1 MKIAFA
7 KISASPVPFEI
18 SRDGLKLS
26 GNLKRKDSKFVECK
40 GEIKGKI
47 PYICDR
53 CGKEFDLDVNESV
66 NLLLSEG
73 VFNDERHE
81 RLDVMEFFGTEVDL
95 DEILRS
101 ETEAFKSDYFYCE
114 NCKNLNL

>member
-1 MKIAFA
+1 VKIAFA
-7 KISASPVPFEI
+7 KISAVPVPFEI
-18 SRDGLKLS
+18 SRDGLKFS
-26 GNLKRKDSKFVECK
+26 GNLKRKDSKFIECK

-53 CGKEFDLDVNESV
+53 CGKEFDLDVSESV

-73 VFNDERHE
+73 VFNDEGHE
-81 RLDVMEFFGTEVDL
+81 NMDVMEFFGAEIDV

>member
-7 KISASPVPFEI
+7 KISAAPVPFEI
-18 SRDGLKLS
+18 SQDRLKLS
-26 GNLKRKDSKFVECK
+26 GNLKRKDSKFIECK

-53 CGKEFDLDVNESV
+53 CGKEFDLDVSESV

-73 VFNDERHE
+73 VFNDEKHE
-81 RLDVMEFFGTEVDL
+81 SLDVMEFFGAEVEV

-101 ETEAFKSDYFYCE
+101 EMEAFKSDYFYCE
-114 NCKNLNL
+114 ECKN

>member
-1 MKIAFA
+1 MKIAFF
-7 KISASPVPFEI
+7 KISAMPVPFEI
-18 SRDGLKLS
+18 SMDGLRFS
-26 GNLKRKDSKFVECK
+26 GSLKRKDAELIECK
-40 GEIKGKI
+40 GEIKGEI

-53 CGKEFDLDVNESV
+53 CGAEFNLVVSESV
-66 NLLLSEG
+66 DLLLSEG
-73 VFNDERHE
+73 VFNDEGHE
-81 RLDVMEFFGTEVDL
+81 NMDVMEFFGAEIDV

>member
-7 KISASPVPFEI
+7 KISAAPVPFEI
-18 SRDGLKLS
+18 SQDRLKLS
-26 GNLKRKDSKFVECK
+26 GNLKRKDSKFIECK

-53 CGKEFDLDVNESV
+53 CGKEFDLEVSESV

-73 VFNDERHE
+73 VFNDEKQE
-81 RLDVMEFFGTEVDL
+81 SLDVMEFFGAEVDL

-114 NCKNLNL
+114 ECKN

>member
-18 SRDGLKLS
+18 SLDGLELS
-26 GNLKRKDSKFVECK
+26 VNLKRKDSKFIECK

-53 CGKEFDLDVNESV
+53 CGKEFDLDVSESV
-66 NLLLSEG
+66 DLLLSEG

-81 RLDVMEFFGTEVDL
+81 SLDVMEFFGAEVDV

-114 NCKNLNL
+114 ECKN

>member
-26 GNLKRKDSKFVECK
+26 GNLKRKDSKFIECK

-47 PYICDR
+47 LYICDR

-66 NLLLSEG
+66 NYKRRR
-73 VFNDERHE
+73 F
-81 RLDVMEFFGTEVDL
+81 
-95 DEILRS
+95 
-101 ETEAFKSDYFYCE
+101 
-114 NCKNLNL
+114 

>member
-7 KISASPVPFEI
+7 KISAAPVPFEI
-18 SRDGLKLS
+18 SQDRLKLS
-26 GNLKRKDSKFVECK
+26 GNLKRKDSKFIECK

-53 CGKEFDLDVNESV
+53 CGKEFDLEVSESV

-73 VFNDERHE
+73 VFNEEKHE
-81 RLDVMEFFGTEVDL
+81 SLDVMEFFGAEVDV

-101 ETEAFKSDYFYCE
+101 EMEAFKSDYFYCE
-114 NCKNLNL
+114 ECKN

>member
-7 KISASPVPFEI
+7 KISATPVPFEI

-26 GNLKRKDSKFVECK
+26 GNLKRKDSKFIECK
-40 GEIKGKI
+40 GKIKGRI

-53 CGKEFDLDVNESV
+53 CGKEFNLDVNESV

-73 VFNDERHE
+73 VFNDEGHE
-81 RLDVMEFFGTEVDL
+81 NMDVMEFFGAEIDV

-114 NCKNLNL
+114 ECKN

>member
-7 KISASPVPFEI
+7 KISAAPVPFEI

-26 GNLKRKDSKFVECK
+26 GNLKRKDSKFIECK

-81 RLDVMEFFGTEVDL
+81 SLDFMEFFGTEVDP

-114 NCKNLNL
+114 ECKN

>member
-7 KISASPVPFEI
+7 KISAAPVPFEI
-18 SRDGLKLS
+18 SQDRLKLS
-26 GNLKRKDSKFVECK
+26 GNLKRKDSKFIECK

-53 CGKEFDLDVNESV
+53 CGKEFDLEVSESV

-73 VFNDERHE
+73 VFNDEKHE
-81 RLDVMEFFGTEVDL
+81 SLDVMEFFGAEVDV

-101 ETEAFKSDYFYCE
+101 EMEAFKSDYFYCE
-114 NCKNLNL
+114 ECKN

>member
-7 KISASPVPFEI
+7 KISAAPVPFEI
-18 SRDGLKLS
+18 SRDGLKFS
-26 GNLKRKDSKFVECK
+26 GNLKRKDSKFIECK

-47 PYICDR
+47 SYICDR
-53 CGKEFDLDVNESV
+53 CGKEFHLDVNESV
-66 NLLLSEG
+66 NLLLSES

-81 RLDVMEFFGTEVDL
+81 SLDVMEFFGAGVDV

-101 ETEAFKSDYFYCE
+101 EMEAFKSDYFYCE
-114 NCKNLNL
+114 ECKN

>member
-1 MKIAFA
+1 MPYENFKSKNPLAAKIAA
-7 KISASPVPFEI
+7 NA
-18 SRDGLKLS
+18 
-26 GNLKRKDSKFVECK
+26 RK
-40 GEIKGKI
+40 
-47 PYICDR
+47 
-53 CGKEFDLDVNESV
+53 FDVQTLQNEDLV

-81 RLDVMEFFGTEVDL
+81 SLDVMEFFGAEVDL

-114 NCKNLNL
+114 ECKN

>member
-7 KISASPVPFEI
+7 KISATPVPFEI

-26 GNLKRKDSKFVECK
+26 GNLKRKDSKFIECK
-40 GEIKGKI
+40 GKIKGRI

-53 CGKEFDLDVNESV
+53 CGKEFNLDVNESV

-73 VFNDERHE
+73 VFNDEGHE
-81 RLDVMEFFGTEVDL
+81 NMDVMEFFGAEIDV

>member
-7 KISASPVPFEI
+7 KISAAPVPFEI
-18 SRDGLKLS
+18 LRDGLKLS
-26 GNLKRKDSKFVECK
+26 GNLKRKDSKFIECK

-81 RLDVMEFFGTEVDL
+81 SLDVMEFFGAEVDV

-101 ETEAFKSDYFYCE
+101 EMEAFKSDYFYCE
-114 NCKNLNL
+114 ECKN

>member
-18 SRDGLKLS
+18 SQDRLKLS
-26 GNLKRKDSKFVECK
+26 GNLILKDSKFIECK

-53 CGKEFDLDVNESV
+53 CGKEFDLDVSESV

-81 RLDVMEFFGTEVDL
+81 SLDVMEFFGAEVDL

-114 NCKNLNL
+114 ECKN

>member
-18 SRDGLKLS
+18 SQNGLKFS

-53 CGKEFDLDVNESV
+53 CGKEFDLDVSESV

-73 VFNDERHE
+73 IFNDERHE
-81 RLDVMEFFGTEVDL
+81 SLDVMEFFGAEVDV

-101 ETEAFKSDYFYCE
+101 EMEAFKSDYFYCE
-114 NCKNLNL
+114 ECKN

>member
-7 KISASPVPFEI
+7 KISATPVPFEI

-26 GNLKRKDSKFVECK
+26 GNLKRKDSKFIECK
-40 GEIKGKI
+40 GKIKGKI

-53 CGKEFDLDVNESV
+53 CGKEFNLDVNESV

-73 VFNDERHE
+73 VFNDEGHE
-81 RLDVMEFFGTEVDL
+81 NMDVMEFFGAEIDV

>member
-18 SRDGLKLS
+18 SQNGLKFS
-26 GNLKRKDSKFVECK
+26 GNFKRKDSKFIECK
-40 GEIKGKI
+40 GGIKGKI

-53 CGKEFDLDVNESV
+53 CGKEFDLDVESV

-73 VFNDERHE
+73 VFNDEKHE
-81 RLDVMEFFGTEVDL
+81 SLDVMEFFGAEVDL

-101 ETEAFKSDYFYCE
+101 EMEAFKSDYFYCE
-114 NCKNLNL
+114 ECKN

>member
-7 KISASPVPFEI
+7 KISVSPVPFEI
-18 SRDGLKLS
+18 SRDGPKLS

-81 RLDVMEFFGTEVDL
+81 SLDVMEFFGTEVDL

-114 NCKNLNL
+114 ECKN

>member
-1 MKIAFA
+1 VKIAFA
-7 KISASPVPFEI
+7 KISATPVPFEI

-26 GNLKRKDSKFVECK
+26 GNLKRKDSKFIECK
-40 GEIKGKI
+40 GKIKGRI

-53 CGKEFDLDVNESV
+53 CGKEFNLDVNESV

-73 VFNDERHE
+73 VFNDEGHE
-81 RLDVMEFFGTEVDL
+81 NMDVMEFFGAEIDV

>member
-18 SRDGLKLS
+18 SQNGLKFS
-26 GNLKRKDSKFVECK
+26 GNLKRKDSKFIECK

-73 VFNDERHE
+73 VFNDEGHE
-81 RLDVMEFFGTEVDL
+81 NMDVMEFFGAEIDV

>member
-7 KISASPVPFEI
+7 KISAAPVPFEI
-18 SRDGLKLS
+18 SRDGLKFS
-26 GNLKRKDSKFVECK
+26 GNLKRKDFKFIECK

-53 CGKEFDLDVNESV
+53 CGKEFDLDVSESV

-73 VFNDERHE
+73 IFNDERHE
-81 RLDVMEFFGTEVDL
+81 SLDVMKFFGAEVDV

-114 NCKNLNL
+114 ECKN

>member
-7 KISASPVPFEI
+7 KISAAPVPFEI
-18 SRDGLKLS
+18 SQDRLKLS
-26 GNLKRKDSKFVECK
+26 GNLKRKDSKFIECK

-53 CGKEFDLDVNESV
+53 CGKEFDLDVSESV

-81 RLDVMEFFGTEVDL
+81 SLDVIEFFGAEVDV

-101 ETEAFKSDYFYCE
+101 EMEAFKSDYFYCE
-114 NCKNLNL
+114 ECKN

>member
-7 KISASPVPFEI
+7 KISATPVPFEI

-26 GNLKRKDSKFVECK
+26 GNLKRKDSKFIECK

-53 CGKEFDLDVNESV
+53 CGKEFNLDVNESV

-73 VFNDERHE
+73 VFNDEGHE
-81 RLDVMEFFGTEVDL
+81 NMDVMEFFGAEIDV

>member
-7 KISASPVPFEI
+7 KISAAPVPFEI
-18 SRDGLKLS
+18 SQDRLKLS
-26 GNLKRKDSKFVECK
+26 GNLKRKDSKFIECK

-53 CGKEFDLDVNESV
+53 CGKEFDLDVSESV

-73 VFNDERHE
+73 VFNDEKHE
-81 RLDVMEFFGTEVDL
+81 SLDVMEFFGAEVDV

-101 ETEAFKSDYFYCE
+101 ETGAFKSDYFYCE
-114 NCKNLNL
+114 ECKN

>member
-1 MKIAFA
+1 M
-7 KISASPVPFEI
+7 
-18 SRDGLKLS
+18 
-26 GNLKRKDSKFVECK
+26 
-40 GEIKGKI
+40 
-47 PYICDR
+47 
-53 CGKEFDLDVNESV
+53 
-66 NLLLSEG
+66 LLSEG

-81 RLDVMEFFGTEVDL
+81 SLDVMEFFGTEVDL

>member
-1 MKIAFA
+1 MIAFA
-7 KISASPVPFEI
+7 KISAAPVPFEI
-18 SRDGLKLS
+18 SQDRLKLS
-26 GNLKRKDSKFVECK
+26 GNLKRKDSKFIECK

-53 CGKEFDLDVNESV
+53 CGKEFDLEVSESV

-73 VFNDERHE
+73 VFNDEKHE
-81 RLDVMEFFGTEVDL
+81 SLDVMEFFGAEVDV

-101 ETEAFKSDYFYCE
+101 EMEAFKSDYFYCE
-114 NCKNLNL
+114 ECKN

>member
-18 SRDGLKLS
+18 SQNGLKFS
-26 GNLKRKDSKFVECK
+26 GNLKRKDSKFIECK

-53 CGKEFDLDVNESV
+53 CGKEFDLEVSESV

-73 VFNDERHE
+73 VFNDEKHE
-81 RLDVMEFFGTEVDL
+81 SLDVMEFFGAEVDV

-101 ETEAFKSDYFYCE
+101 EMEAFKSDYFYCE
-114 NCKNLNL
+114 ECKN

>member
-7 KISASPVPFEI
+7 KISATPVPFEI

-26 GNLKRKDSKFVECK
+26 GNLKRKDSKFIECK
-40 GEIKGKI
+40 GKIKGRI

-53 CGKEFDLDVNESV
+53 CGKEFNLDVNESV

-73 VFNDERHE
+73 FFNDEGHE
-81 RLDVMEFFGTEVDL
+81 NMDVMEFFGAEIDV

>member
-1 MKIAFA
+1 VKIAFA
-7 KISASPVPFEI
+7 KISAAPVPFEI
-18 SRDGLKLS
+18 SQDRLKLS
-26 GNLKRKDSKFVECK
+26 GNLKRKDSKFIECK

-53 CGKEFDLDVNESV
+53 CGKEFDLEVSESV

-73 VFNDERHE
+73 VFNDEKHE
-81 RLDVMEFFGTEVDL
+81 SLDVMEFFGAEVDV

-101 ETEAFKSDYFYCE
+101 EMEAFKSDYFYCE
-114 NCKNLNL
+114 ECKN